1 MPYFFVKR
9 EAADSG
15 GRGLYLPEYSSRLD
29 LADFSQKRNWRVG
42 MCMSGK
48 ICKFVAYFM
57 RASVKMAW
65 LDPAT
70 LDIRCNIILSSL

>member
-1 MPYFFVKR
+1 
-9 EAADSG
+9 
-15 GRGLYLPEYSSRLD
+15 
-29 LADFSQKRNWRVG
+29 
-42 MCMSGK
+42 MCMSEK

-57 RASVKMAW
+57 RASVKMVW

>member
-1 MPYFFVKR
+1 MAA
-9 EAADSG
+9 EACICLNN
-15 GRGLYLPEYSSRLD
+15 RPVWILPIFLK
-29 LADFSQKRNWRVG
+29 KRNWRVG
-42 MCMSGK
+42 VCMSEK

-70 LDIRCNIILSSL
+70 LDVRCNIILSSL